1 MMKLVEL
8 KHPIIVAHRG
18 FRSRYPE
25 NTLSAFS
32 AAVEHGIFMI
42 ELDVA
47 LTRDR
52 QVIVIHD
59 DTLDRTTTGHGLV
72 NQMNLSDI
80 QRLDAGS
87 WFGSQFSKETVPTL
101 EQVFQNLGGRCVI
114 NVEIKSVAVEYD
126 DPKDAV
132 EKQVLRMIHD
142 YHLREM
148 TLISSFNPHVLSR
161 LNRIDPTVPVALL
174 SNQELDD
181 DTLYILNDLNAFSW
195 NPDYRKLSR
204 KQTEQ
209 VHKQGIKVLPYTVNG
224 NKAIQQVLG
233 MGVDGLITD
242 DPVEAV
248 GCLITKSLS

>member
-1 MMKLVEL
+1 MIKLVEL

-80 QRLDAGS
+80 LRLD
-87 WFGSQFSKETVPTL
+87 
-101 EQVFQNLGGRCVI
+101 
-114 NVEIKSVAVEYD
+114 
-126 DPKDAV
+126 
-132 EKQVLRMIHD
+132 
-142 YHLREM
+142 
-148 TLISSFNPHVLSR
+148 
-161 LNRIDPTVPVALL
+161 
-174 SNQELDD
+174 
-181 DTLYILNDLNAFSW
+181 
-195 NPDYRKLSR
+195 
-204 KQTEQ
+204 
-209 VHKQGIKVLPYTVNG
+209 
-224 NKAIQQVLG
+224 
-233 MGVDGLITD
+233 
-242 DPVEAV
+242 
-248 GCLITKSLS
+248 